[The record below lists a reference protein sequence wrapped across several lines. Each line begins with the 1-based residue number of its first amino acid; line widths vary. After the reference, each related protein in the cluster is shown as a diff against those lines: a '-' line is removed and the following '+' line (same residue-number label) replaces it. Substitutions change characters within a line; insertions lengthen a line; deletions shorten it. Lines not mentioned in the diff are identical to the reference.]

1 MQRKD
6 TRGVRARR
14 TEAQANGRKLAPKL
28 KAGSVV
34 AVQDRLNQSTSY
46 PYQLGV
52 VVDAGDGSCVVT
64 AVDSRRTING
74 TCFDKGDF
82 AIFVKW
88 CVAVPPCSV
97 VWSLVGWCIAGCT
110 D

>member
-6 TRGVRARR
+6 THGVRARR
-14 TEAQANGRKLAPKL
+14 DEAQANGRKLAPKI

-52 VVDAGDGSCVVT
+52 VVDAGDGSCIVT
-64 AVDSRRTING
+64 EVDSRRTING
-74 TCFDKGDF
+74 TSLDKGDF
-82 AIFVKW
+82 AISIKW
-88 CVAVPPCSV
+88 
-97 VWSLVGWCIAGCT
+97 
-110 D
+110 